1 MNEPQQNQPGQH
13 PQPGQPYA
21 QPGQP
26 YAQPGQSY
34 AQPGQP
40 YPPSTAGQPPRS
52 GSGSSS
58 GSSSGFA
65 GLGAIALL
73 VAALSVAVGLAFQ
86 LVTPWLYASGGYAVV
101 DSFSLAV
108 NLLVLLGA
116 VGGLVLGLIA
126 LRRPA
131 PQVLAAIAVGFA
143 GAAVLSRLVAWA
155 SSLFYAFGF

>member
-1 MNEPQQNQPGQH
+1 MNEPQQNQPAQH
-13 PQPGQPYA
+13 PQPGQPSGQPYA

-40 YPPSTAGQPPRS
+40 YPPSIAGQSPR
-52 GSGSSS
+52 S